1 MIIYKIIN
9 YDIYYKLMIIIV
21 TINTLIIII
30 KDQNVEGLSEEA
42 ALKLMK
48 DKSGLG

>member
-1 MIIYKIIN
+1 MMIIYKIIN
-9 YDIYYKLMIIIV
+9 YDIYYKLIITV

-42 ALKLMK
+42 TLKLMK

>member
-1 MIIYKIIN
+1 
-9 YDIYYKLMIIIV
+9 MIIIV

-30 KDQNVEGLSEEA
+30 KDQNVEGLSEEVT
-42 ALKLMK
+42 LKLME